1 MKVNRRKLGLKKPVS
16 CLIALLMLGSS
27 ISMPMATVKAAGNSL
42 EELGY
47 IQPKT
52 DEEQWGELQSILS
65 KAKGVVNGAHTSGVR
80 TTNLTSGQLLGNG
93 DIGVVSEPLADR
105 HNFLISKS
113 DFWNNWDNVAQSGSL
128 SGARSLEQKLTFGGI
143 TLSTGEIAE
152 KTYKA
157 WSPQSKSAAMNGYL
171 LDGLFDPKWEG
182 VKSDEYKYIYI
193 DFGKEITFD
202 QWKIYH
208 NSYSANGD
216 LGSAYS
222 QYNTRDFNLQR
233 YTGPENPDD
242 AALENDENYEV
253 LDTVTDNTANM
264 NATSFDKDITA
275 RYVRVVI
282 TKPHNVANNQFA
294 AVREIEFYKSGAKVV
309 PDSASASSQGKNIQN
324 IEKSQIESAMNY
336 GGVDVK
342 YNTWVSDSKN
352 LIITEVL
359 TDELTSPV
367 SLDVKLWVQ
376 KSPQKGDSNV
386 NVTHDFP
393 ATSGV
398 IKGGEGES
406 DILYATRRN
415 TEKGMV
421 DYRENAYN
429 SQAAA
434 ALKIIGASAEG
445 TVDLASNSGEEDR
458 FKTVGSTLRVQLTP
472 GEPVYIVTSMTGD
485 GYVGPLPDK
494 QPFIDEAVSLLDVVP
509 AELSALYQEHI
520 QWWKDYWMKS
530 YVTLEDS
537 RLMQYYY
544 GSLYMLGCAYREG
557 HIAPGLYGSF
567 NPGDYAGW
575 GSRYTMN
582 YNFQTPLYG
591 VYAANRM
598 ELDSTY
604 IDTILSA
611 VPFGRN
617 NAASAGYNGI
627 FFPRTI
633 NRITMAG
640 IGTDTP
646 EPVEKAETKDHTKLY
661 TDQAFLPSM
670 SIPHFIWHYEYG
682 GDETF
687 LSDTLYPLLKEIG
700 EFWMDFPELGEDG
713 KYHILHS
720 AANEGGD
727 DVDTTID
734 IGFMTL
740 VLKSLIKYSDELGV
754 DKEKQAQWQ
763 YYLDNIMP
771 ISTGTNYSGY
781 EGKPLIELAYEINNS
796 IKGNAKIN
804 KRDQPIAFEG
814 LYFPSELYGIGSD
827 PEILEMSVNTFKY
840 MDIFSNSGLSSENG
854 FSKTYPIAAR
864 MGWEVTELLSK
875 FKACINKNFRTSN
888 LTRYTS
894 GGGIETAGSIET
906 IHSVLLQSTD
916 DIIRVFPNWTDES
929 ATKAAFTNLRAKGAF
944 LFTSQ
949 ITENGSV
956 SQVDIQSEAGNRL
969 NVVIPWDTDSY
980 DTYFVN
986 TATGEAVPYELKK
999 TPYTN
1004 EDYLSVETTAGGR
1017 YALIRGTLQFGVPE
1031 APVNLTVSDIS
1042 SDSISL
1048 QWEMNPNEVD
1058 TPVYEVRYVAGDAP
1072 IKTIETKDTTAVL
1085 SGLSADTSYQ
1095 ISVYARYGADRYSEE
1110 CAALTVVTPP
1120 ASAQH
1125 PVILRADNPNAVRN
1139 QKIGVT
1145 KEELSAALPGTVSAW
1160 VYDDANGAQ
1169 TVDVPV
1175 SWDVSGIDTASTAVQ
1190 AVPGTI
1196 VLENGMQNPHNLS
1209 VTLSIRLHNNSVSF
1223 TKESMSYNQKLNLTE
1238 LGAADWVQVSKGDS
1252 DTSLSIER
1260 KNTNAPKIS
1269 DIQFTSDATGSFGP
1283 IAGLSDWAI
1292 LTKWSDGTNLAESD
1306 PAPATNSIGAGKGA
1320 GLRYVGNC
1328 YEFTVEGQPYE
1339 QELILSLGAWQSL
1352 SRLTVSFED
1361 GSEVF
1366 VTDTVDS
1373 KVDKIGGGLATA
1385 HYNNKGAKL
1394 FTIKFKATEPGE
1406 RITVR
1411 YGAEKSYATNEQ
1423 ATFQAAMLRRTPG
1436 SDIKSE
1442 LRTLY
1447 EANKDKAQGNYTDAT
1462 WTEFQNA
1469 LEAAKTVL
1477 DNESATEAQVNEAL
1491 EALQAAVGALS
1502 ENTAKDIADGI
1513 TEITAPA
1520 KGAEKLILPTVPEGF
1535 TVSIKS
1541 SSNEAVIDL
1550 EGNITPPAL
1559 DTEVKLVLSVSKG
1572 DDTAETRELT
1582 VTVPGVG
1589 MWKILLKQT
1598 IDAAELKAENLP
1610 EHIIPAVKEKF
1621 LAALRNAKTL
1631 YAKAD
1636 ATDEELKNADDLLIT
1651 MMHYL
1656 AFTANPED
1664 LQKAVDEADGIIA
1677 SGKYVADKA
1686 FEDYKALRDEAKA
1699 LLLDEAATDTEYG
1712 DMIAKLAEAKAKL
1725 TLKPVETLDLSVLE
1739 HQINLSQD
1747 AYNNLSKYFDGEAK
1761 EAFKAAY
1768 EKAVQVLEDAR
1779 KPGTAVTQVEVNKAA
1794 EDLHK
1799 ARPGLRLI
1807 PNKAEL
1813 ENLLN
1818 RANAK
1823 DLSKYTKESGAVLLT
1838 AIDMA
1843 QAVYDNP
1850 LATVEQVKV
1859 AEAVLNAAMDNL
1871 VPIKNGGAEEP
1882 GNKPGDGND
1891 TPTGDST
1898 PIGLVS
1904 FGILALGACLVLRKK
1919 K

>member
-1 MKVNRRKLGLKKPVS
+1 MKNKKRWICFILTLVMLFGMAPLPAHAETLPPGSGDDADWGRIQEIIGTFSEKNVWTNTAYSGAITNKMPHTAILGNGNVGVTSYGNATEKTYLLSTTDFWSDSAKSFGYSGRSPQIITGGGLTIAPVDRGYGNNGTAAAATFREEMD
-16 CLIALLMLGSS
+16 IAKAEIRTAMNLGSAPVDIVNWLS
-27 ISMPMATVKAAGNSL
+27 ADKNIMVTKITSKSDAEQSLAISAWGKDGVDVLPTDSGVIEENGRKMVWSTRKSNTDGASWMSEFAVASTVLGGEKTEYSAAGNKGTIL
-42 EELGY
+42 VDVPAGETVTVVTAVKCEGNQKDINAPDGADGLAVQGAREL
-47 IQPKT
+47 
-52 DEEQWGELQSILS
+52 L
-65 KAKGVVNGAHTSGVR
+65 SGV
-80 TTNLTSGQLLGNG
+80 
-93 DIGVVSEPLADR
+93 ADTAAVEAL
-105 HNFLISKS
+105 H
-113 DFWNNWDNVAQSGSL
+113 QSHL
-128 SGARSLEQKLTFGGI
+128 DWWRD
-143 TLSTGEIAE
+143 
-152 KTYKA
+152 Y
-157 WSPQSKSAAMNGYL
+157 YL
-171 LDGLFDPKWEG
+171 LSWM
-182 VKSDEYKYIYI
+182 
-193 DFGKEITFD
+193 
-202 QWKIYH
+202 
-208 NSYSANGD
+208 D
-216 LGSAYS
+216 LG
-222 QYNTRDFNLQR
+222 
-233 YTGPENPDD
+233 D
-242 AALENDENYEV
+242 A
-253 LDTVTDNTANM
+253 
-264 NATSFDKDITA
+264 
-275 RYVRVVI
+275 
-282 TKPHNVANNQFA
+282 
-294 AVREIEFYKSGAKVV
+294 
-309 PDSASASSQGKNIQN
+309 
-324 IEKSQIESAMNY
+324 
-336 GGVDVK
+336 
-342 YNTWVSDSKN
+342 
-352 LIITEVL
+352 
-359 TDELTSPV
+359 
-367 SLDVKLWVQ
+367 
-376 KSPQKGDSNV
+376 
-386 NVTHDFP
+386 
-393 ATSGV
+393 
-398 IKGGEGES
+398 
-406 DILYATRRN
+406 
-415 TEKGMV
+415 
-421 DYRENAYN
+421 
-429 SQAAA
+429 
-434 ALKIIGASAEG
+434 
-445 TVDLASNSGEEDR
+445 DLNR
-458 FKTVGSTLRVQLTP
+458 T
-472 GEPVYIVTSMTGD
+472 
-485 GYVGPLPDK
+485 
-494 QPFIDEAVSLLDVVP
+494 
-509 AELSALYQEHI
+509 
-520 QWWKDYWMKS
+520 
-530 YVTLEDS
+530 
-537 RLMQYYY
+537 YY
-544 GSLYMLGCAYREG
+544 GSQYIFGCATREQSVASG
-557 HIAPGLYGSF
+557 IYGVWITTD
-567 NPGDYAGW
+567 NAGWQGDYHL
-575 GSRYTMN
+575 N
-582 YNFQTPLYG
+582 YNFQGPFYASYSSNRLKEFSQPMFDVFLNFIDVG
-591 VYAANRM
+591 IERAANPEHLKAVTAGSGQSWYYDTRQ
-598 ELDSTY
+598 EEDAFKNGFEDALLLPVGLTPYLQTTSGTSYLNQTINALFCAVQICSYYNYTLDYEWLMTPQKTASGSSYSPYDFLAKTANFY
-604 IDTILSA
+604 VQWVEKRAARIDNEYVKDSKSQEYPDKQAYPTDYTANYAKYPEYDESVHGDDYVYVIFDGAHEGSFEFNPNVTIGNVQYLTDTLTEIGKSA
-611 VPFGRN
+611 
-617 NAASAGYNGI
+617 AETYNG
-627 FFPRTI
+627 
-633 NRITMAG
+633 G
-640 IGTDTP
+640 YY
-646 EPVEKAETKDHTKLY
+646 AER
-661 TDQAFLPSM
+661 
-670 SIPHFIWHYEYG
+670 
-682 GDETF
+682 
-687 LSDTLYPLLKEIG
+687 YPLWTDLASHLVGTEGSAYVYERGTSNKGKTIFG
-700 EFWMDFPELGEDG
+700 LSEDR
-713 KYHILHS
+713 KVRLIS
-720 AANEGGD
+720 ATVNLENVHPGYQM
-727 DVDTTID
+727 
-734 IGFMTL
+734 GF
-740 VLKSLIKYSDELGV
+740 
-754 DKEKQAQWQ
+754 
-763 YYLDNIMP
+763 N
-771 ISTGTNYSGY
+771 
-781 EGKPLIELAYEINNS
+781 
-796 IKGNAKIN
+796 
-804 KRDQPIAFEG
+804 
-814 LYFPSELYGIGSD
+814 SD
-827 PEILEMSVNTFKY
+827 PELLQIGRNTIDVMGDDGKALGY
-840 MDIFSNSGLSSENG
+840 GWRRDNCDPKIY
-854 FSKTYPIAAR
+854 THAAR
-864 MGWEVTELLSK
+864 VGYDADTLIKRMKDNAVARMKPNNYINDNTHGWEKVGIVEALNTMMVMSD
-875 FKACINKNFRTSN
+875 
-888 LTRYTS
+888 
-894 GGGIETAGSIET
+894 GGIIKA
-906 IHSVLLQSTD
+906 
-916 DIIRVFPNWTDES
+916 FPNWNDTDAE
-929 ATKAAFTNLRAKGAF
+929 FHDVRMPGAF
-944 LFTSQ
+944 LVSSKMKGGKAQYVNVTS
-949 ITENGSV
+949 EKGG
-956 SQVDIQSEAGNRL
+956 EL
-969 NVVIPWDTDSY
+969 NLVIPWDMEAY
-980 DTYFVN
+980 DTTLIN
-986 TATGEAVPYELKK
+986 NATGKPVAF
-999 TPYTN
+999 
-1004 EDYLSVETTAGGR
+1004 TTAVTENSNDTYLTIQTEAGAQ
-1017 YALIRGTLQFGVPE
+1017 YSLLRGYPKTDTPKT
-1031 APVNLTVSDIS
+1031 PVNLSVAALSA
-1042 SDSISL
+1042 DSISL
-1048 QWEMNPNEVD
+1048 QWEVNPNESEEP
-1058 TPVYEVRYVAGDAP
+1058 TYEVRYFAGDGP
-1072 IKTIETKDTTAVL
+1072 VRTLETKDTAAVL
-1085 SGLSADTSYQ
+1085 SGLEPNASYS
-1095 ISVYARYGADRYSEE
+1095 ISVYARYSENQYSTEG
-1110 CAALTVVTPP
+1110 AALTVVTPP

-1145 KEELSAALPGTVSAW
+1145 KEELSAALPGNVSAW
-1160 VYDDANGAQ
+1160 VYDDANGMR

-1175 SWDVSGIDTASTAVQ
+1175 NWDVSGIDTDTTAVQ
-1190 AVPGTI
+1190 DVPGTI
-1196 VLENGMQNPHNLS
+1196 LLENGMTNPHNLS
-1209 VTLSIRLHNNSVSF
+1209 VTLSVRLHNNSISF
-1223 TKESMSYNQKLNLTE
+1223 TKESMSYNQKLDLTE
-1238 LGAADWVQVSKGDS
+1238 LGAADWVQIAAADANSI
-1252 DTSLSIER
+1252 SIER
-1260 KNTNAPKIS
+1260 KNTSAPKIS
-1269 DIQFTSDATGSFGP
+1269 DIGFTSDATGAYGP
-1283 IAGLSDWAI
+1283 IAGASDWAI
-1292 LTKWSDGTNLAESD
+1292 LTKWSDGTTTEVSD
-1306 PAPATNSIGAGKGA
+1306 PAPATNNIGAGKTA

-1582 VTVPGVG
+1582 VPVPGVG
-1589 MWKILLKQT
+1589 IWKILLKQT
-1598 IDAAELKAENLP
+1598 IDAAELEAENLP

-1621 LAALRNAKTL
+1621 LAALENAKTL

-1656 AFTANPED
+1656 SFTANPED

-1779 KPGTAVTQVEVNKAA
+1779 KPGTAVTQAEVNKAA
-1794 EDLHK
+1794 QDLHN